1 MWFVG
6 YTGVHKATMT
16 IRSHFYVQIVI
27 TEPKFRKGWESLP
40 RLFVKKD
47 LTRVWQF
54 LTHLCIGFG
63 LGNFF
68 VL

>member
-6 YTGVHKATMT
+6 YTGVHKATM
-16 IRSHFYVQIVI
+16 QLEVI
-27 TEPKFRKGWESLP
+27 FMSKLLSLNQKFRKGWESLP

-63 LGNFF
+63 LENFF
-68 VL
+68 VP